1 MDTVI
6 DQLCLAC
13 GICCTGV
20 LFDDVVLEPGA
31 VAELGALG
39 LPLVRRYGRTRLP
52 QPCPA
57 LQSDNRCRIYPQR
70 PARCRQFECALLRS
84 VRAGQL
90 DVPAAL
96 RAIDQT
102 RHQADRV
109 RRLLRL
115 LGDRQD
121 AMALRV
127 RFKRLQRQVER
138 HPPDEEMAA
147 AWAAL
152 SQAMHELNLQ
162 LRRQFYP

>member
-1 MDTVI
+1 MDPAI

-20 LFDDVVLEPGA
+20 LFNDVVLGS
-31 VAELGALG
+31 AEAATLSAAG
-39 LPLVRRYGRTRLP
+39 LPVVRRYRRLRLA

-57 LQSDNRCRIYPQR
+57 LQPDNRCRLYQQR
-70 PARCRQFECALLRS
+70 PARCRQFECALLRA

-90 DVPAAL
+90 DVPAAV

-109 RRLLRL
+109 RRLVRL
-115 LGDRQD
+115 LGDRNE
-121 AMALRV
+121 AMALRA

-162 LRRQFYP
+162 LQRQFYP